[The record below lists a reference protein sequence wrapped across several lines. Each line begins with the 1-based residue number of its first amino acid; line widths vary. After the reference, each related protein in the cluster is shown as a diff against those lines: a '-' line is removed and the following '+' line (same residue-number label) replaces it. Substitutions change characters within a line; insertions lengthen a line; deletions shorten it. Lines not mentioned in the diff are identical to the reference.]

1 MHNIEPYYNWRHIYV
16 SEEDERS
23 PFFGREYSEFE
34 FTLAIYNYLIHPQW
48 DEFGSKTLY
57 MKVLL
62 ADYEE
67 KYVIIELIEEWIE
80 DVEDRQGWVIC
91 INMPEQTQYDFRRAK
106 LDRYIG
112 LIEQPDW
119 RIYKP
124 FHLFKL
130 VDSAQEKRLNL

>member
-67 KYVIIELIEEWIE
+67 KYQRHGIPFTGV
-80 DVEDRQGWVIC
+80 
-91 INMPEQTQYDFRRAK
+91 MPTLAMRNGDFSENAF
-106 LDRYIG
+106 G
-112 LIEQPDW
+112 QPNT
-119 RIYKP
+119 IQLTNPSSSSGAP
-124 FHLFKL
+124 FMCSGG
-130 VDSAQEKRLNL
+130 SALPVAANGSQAGHSA